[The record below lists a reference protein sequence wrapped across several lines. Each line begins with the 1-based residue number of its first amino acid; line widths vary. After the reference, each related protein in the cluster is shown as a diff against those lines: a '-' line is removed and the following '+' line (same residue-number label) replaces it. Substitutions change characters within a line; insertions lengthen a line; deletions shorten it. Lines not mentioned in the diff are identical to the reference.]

1 MDIIPAI
8 DLRGGQVVRL
18 LRGEYDKET
27 VYPKQPAEMAQLW
40 QQGGANLIH
49 IVDLDG
55 ARDGAMQNADA
66 VKSITQSVSIKT
78 ELGGG
83 LRDMESI
90 ERLLTDLGVSRAILG
105 SVLLEKPELATEAA
119 TKFPNQIVLGI
130 DARNGM
136 VATRGWRED
145 SAVKATDLVKEFSSL
160 PIAEVIYTDIAR
172 DGTLEGPNLE
182 ATAEMAEASPFPI
195 VASGGIGDLSHIEAL
210 VQCAKSLK
218 KGSITS
224 IIIGKALYEN
234 KFTLEEAISIARS

>member
-27 VYPKQPAEMAQLW
+27 VYPKQPDEMAQLW

-66 VKSITQSVSIKT
+66 VKSITKNVSIKT

-90 ERLLTDLGVSRAILG
+90 EHLLTNLGVSRAILG

-145 SAVKATDLVKEFSSL
+145 SAVKATDLVKEFASL

-182 ATAEMAEASPFPI
+182 ATAEMANASPFPI
-195 VASGGIGDLSHIEAL
+195 VASGGIGDLSHIASL
-210 VQCAKSLK
+210 VQCAKSLT
-218 KGSITS
+218 KGSISS

-234 KFTLEEAISIARS
+234 KFTLEEAINMAQS